1 MKKKTLAIIFSF
13 EAILLAVLVVL
24 TKQFPNLFS
33 SVMVFPFEQ
42 IAVGFAFA
50 SEAGWLGK
58 GMAVA
63 LWFGISAIPAILAL
77 CYQRN
82 KETRWE
88 RLSLF
93 VLSGVTFLAL
103 YGMMNPQVFRPDIS
117 GNFYEYTKLIKSVFG
132 ISIWSVVVLYVTLRL
147 IRLLR
152 NGNKEQLLKYLRTI
166 LYVLS
171 LLFTAVAA
179 TSLTNGIMTLIEAS
193 STGIDKAFG
202 ALRLIAELIPY
213 LFDIAVIMRVL
224 DLLKTAEKE
233 NQDSITAAASR
244 VSSICYAM
252 LGITTTIT
260 AVSNIIQIVFMRWLT
275 NVSVTVDIPIIS
287 IVFIVLI
294 LLFAR
299 LLIENKRLRDDN
311 SLFI

>member
-13 EAILLAVLVVL
+13 EAIFLAVLVVL
-24 TKQFPNLFS
+24 TKQFSNFFS
-33 SVMVFPFEQ
+33 YVMVFPFEQ
-42 IAVGFAFA
+42 IAVGLVFA

-77 CYQRN
+77 CYQR
-82 KETRWE
+82 KMETRWE

-117 GNFYEYTKLIKSVFG
+117 GNIYEYTKLTKAVFG

-152 NGNKEQLLKYLRTI
+152 NGNKEQLLKHLRTI
-166 LYVLS
+166 MYVLS
-171 LLFTAVAA
+171 FLFTAAAA

-193 STGIDKAFG
+193 STGMDIAFG

-213 LFDIAVIMRVL
+213 LFDIVVIMRVL
-224 DLLKTAEKE
+224 DLLNIVEKE
-233 NQDSITAAASR
+233 EQEGITEAASR
-244 VSSICYAM
+244 VSSICYVM

-260 AVSNIIQIVFMRWLT
+260 AASNIIQIVFMRWLA
-275 NVSVTVDIPIIS
+275 NVSVIVDIPIIS

-311 SLFI
+311 NLFI